1 MMDGS
6 PSVTDSQ
13 PDTPIVRRAVFA
25 LAPGRR
31 RQVLEVLWYIEHR
44 HHWIDPDM
52 FKIELDEVA
61 TLKRIFGESEEEP
74 PSTISVTNDEIFSL
88 ETCVMA
94 ADAYAHR
101 RGERQLC
108 ALTDEE
114 FAEVGA
120 WVAQTHRWFITPL
133 RET

>member
-25 LAPGRR
+25 LDPERR
-31 RQVLEVLWYIEHR
+31 RQVLEVLWYIEQR
-44 HHWIDPDM
+44 HFWIDPDM
-52 FKIELDEVA
+52 FKIELKEVEV
-61 TLKRIFGESEEEP
+61 LKRIFGEGLDEP
-74 PSTISVTNDEIFSL
+74 PPTISVTNDEIFAL
-88 ETCVMA
+88 ELCVMA

-101 RGERQLC
+101 RGERHLC

-114 FAEVGA
+114 FDDLDK
-120 WVAQTHRWFITPL
+120 WVAQTQRWFVTRPL
-133 RET
+133 RK